1 MTKAGGGIYPA
12 AGFFCKM
19 SRLSLIGRLGIAWML
34 WLCAGGALFAHD
46 PGLSS
51 ADVTVGA
58 GQIHVTVT
66 LNVRDWNYIGITTP
80 EEVRKECL
88 ALTLNGRPL
97 EATGSTGPTPD
108 NIQNVGCG
116 LTYPGVGGGKLVVR
130 SLVLDKL
137 PFGHREFIKIHD
149 EVGHVLLE
157 QMLHLDSESC
167 EVTVAPGNP
176 APAGPPAFGAFID
189 FLLLGVR
196 HILTGYD
203 HMLFLAGLLMVCS
216 SFRQAAGVITYFTV
230 AHSITLALSALNVI
244 SLPSRIV
251 EPAVALSIA
260 YVGFENIMRPQDL
273 KWRGPIAFGF
283 GLVHGLGFASIL
295 RTMGIGSG
303 HTGILV
309 PLISFNLGV
318 ELGQLAVALTVLPII
333 FLLRDRPA
341 FFRFGS
347 PAASMGIALLGVL
360 WFLQRTVLT

>member
-1 MTKAGGGIYPA
+1 MG
-12 AGFFCKM
+12 
-19 SRLSLIGRLGIAWML
+19 RLSPIGRFGVPWML
-34 WLCAGGALFAHD
+34 WLCLANTLFAHD

-58 GQIHVTVT
+58 DHVFVAVT
-66 LNVRDWNYIGITTP
+66 LNARDWNYTGITTP
-80 EEVRKECL
+80 DEVRNECL
-88 ALTLNGRPL
+88 ALTLDGRPL
-97 EATGSTGPTPD
+97 TPAGSMGPTPD
-108 NIQNVGCG
+108 HIQNVGCE
-116 LTYPGVGGGKLVVR
+116 LTFPGVGAGKLIVR

-137 PFGHREFIKIHD
+137 PFGHREFIKVHD
-149 EVGHVLLE
+149 EAGHVLAE
-157 QMLHLDSESC
+157 QMLHLGSESC
-167 EVTVAPGNP
+167 EVAVAPGNP
-176 APAGPPAFGAFID
+176 HPASPPAFGPFVD
-189 FLLLGVR
+189 FLLLGAR

-203 HMLFLAGLLMVCS
+203 HMLFLAGLLMVCA

-230 AHSITLALSALNVI
+230 AHSITLALSALNII
-244 SLPSRIV
+244 SLSSRIV

-333 FLLRDRPA
+333 FLLRNRPA

-347 PAASMGIALLGVL
+347 PAVSMGIALLGVL